1 MLSALTTKV
10 LQPQLAHATRFVARS
25 SPLTKSNKKH
35 PSNDECFLLAGDEAR
50 TRDILLGKTIN
61 MNKHE
66 AFSLFSALLNKIL
79 IPRKIIHRLHIGYM
93 DFEPRLLLIYLRII
107 L

>member
-1 MLSALTTKV
+1 MKIVIS
-10 LQPQLAHATRFVARS
+10 
-25 SPLTKSNKKH
+25 LTKEYSIKKTH
-35 PSNDECFLLAGDEAR
+35 LMMSFFYGAGDEAR
-50 TRDILLGKTIN
+50 TRDILLGKTVN